1 MDFFFIDFCKVH
13 VYNFFYCYVIISLFW
28 ETYDFFTLQLA
39 IWRLSVMIIRQFK
52 SDDHFSPKM
61 TSFTY
66 LLGEKLR
73 LTIVT
78 SLLLVERDT
87 NTISHT
93 QQLNYYGTKS
103 IIFSVW
109 FEFVSRVRLIYYCL
123 MFFFQSIVL
132 VLNEAS
138 WNGALLEDIYLPVS
152 LLFSCKKGRLAI

>member
-1 MDFFFIDFCKVH
+1 MRDIWFFHITVGNFLVTYNDHQAVQAWWSFIFRND
-13 VYNFFYCYVIISLFW
+13 
-28 ETYDFFTLQLA
+28 QLYL
-39 IWRLSVMIIRQFK
+39 RLYR
-52 SDDHFSPKM
+52 
-61 TSFTY
+61 
-66 LLGEKLR
+66 EKLR
-73 LTIVT
+73 LTTVT

-87 NTISHT
+87 NTISRT

-138 WNGALLEDIYLPVS
+138 WNGVLLEDIYLSVS
-152 LLFSCKKGRLAI
+152 LLLSYKKGRLAI